1 MLKLSN
7 QNGSNLENKSF
18 IVLKQEELNLLT
30 GGMKGKVKWFNDVL
44 GIWVEEE
51 VEL

>member
-1 MLKLSN
+1 MLKFSN
-7 QNGSNLENKSF
+7 QNESNLENKNF

-30 GGMKGKVKWFNDVL
+30 GGMNGKVKWFNDVL

-51 VEL
+51 VK